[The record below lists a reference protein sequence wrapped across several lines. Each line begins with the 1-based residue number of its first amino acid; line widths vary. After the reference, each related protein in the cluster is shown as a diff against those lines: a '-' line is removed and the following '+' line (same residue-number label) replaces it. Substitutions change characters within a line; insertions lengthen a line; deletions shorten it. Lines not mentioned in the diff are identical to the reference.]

1 MKKYIKKGYARKLSD
16 KEVNTISPRL
26 NYILHHSVT
35 NINKP
40 NTLRIVF
47 NAAAKFSNTS
57 LNQHL
62 VKGPDL
68 LNSLIGILLRFREG
82 QYARIGDIEAMF
94 HQVKVL
100 KQDTDSLR
108 FLWRK
113 NFNASIDEYIMCVHI
128 FGKVDSP
135 CYANW
140 TLKRTAIDN
149 KPKFSLRAIEAVLE
163 QFYIE
168 DYLKSFPG
176 LEEAIKV
183 IVEVVQLLKL
193 GGFNLTNF
201 NQN

>member
-1 MKKYIKKGYARKLSD
+1 MYTETMKKYIKKGYARKLSD

-62 VKGPDL
+62 LKGPDL

-82 QYARIGDIEAMF
+82 QYARIGDIEATF

-100 KQDTDSLR
+100 K
-108 FLWRK
+108 
-113 NFNASIDEYIMCVHI
+113 
-128 FGKVDSP
+128 
-135 CYANW
+135 
-140 TLKRTAIDN
+140 
-149 KPKFSLRAIEAVLE
+149 
-163 QFYIE
+163 
-168 DYLKSFPG
+168 
-176 LEEAIKV
+176 
-183 IVEVVQLLKL
+183 
-193 GGFNLTNF
+193 
-201 NQN
+201 